1 MTLLT
6 KYILITVLIL
16 FNALCIK
23 GNGSDVEDN
32 FSESQSIDINKYLKM
47 LSPEEFKQNGQYGL
61 WFIFFGS
68 NASVK
73 SETFTYMWLEI
84 QNQADKENITSNIN
98 LGMVECTR
106 YYVFCKENNIEY
118 FPTLLL
124 FNNGKREDELKDYEN
139 SDDVLDFIRNKIEVF
154 SKNRQKEKVEE
165 IVEEIGKEKAE
176 EKVEEKVE

>member
-1 MTLLT
+1 
-6 KYILITVLIL
+6 
-16 FNALCIK
+16 
-23 GNGSDVEDN
+23 
-32 FSESQSIDINKYLKM
+32 M

-124 FNNGKREDELKDYEN
+124 YDINIY
-139 SDDVLDFIRNKIEVF
+139 KI
-154 SKNRQKEKVEE
+154 KN
-165 IVEEIGKEKAE
+165 IIISYI
-176 EKVEEKVE
+176 